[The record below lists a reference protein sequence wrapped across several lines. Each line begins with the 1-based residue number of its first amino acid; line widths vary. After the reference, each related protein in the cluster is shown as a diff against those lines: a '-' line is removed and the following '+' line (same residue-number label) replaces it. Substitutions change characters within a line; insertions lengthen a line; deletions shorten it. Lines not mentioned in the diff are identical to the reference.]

1 MRRLVP
7 CTALT
12 TLALAATAVAAGPVA
27 KLTVD
32 PNTAGK
38 GSVATLDINPPRPAQ
53 NPRFITLRVLKGVK
67 LDQRARAQKCT
78 KAQADT
84 DACPQ
89 ASRIG
94 GGVSDVTV
102 TSNTNAFEP
111 LHVKIDTRLYLMAPL
126 QPGDLAGV
134 VAQFRVR
141 ANGQKGRA
149 FGRVTK
155 IDQGPYGLQT
165 RFGKLDTAVAPPSDT
180 KAHLDH
186 MHLRFGAHRTVTKN
200 GNSVRYDLITNP
212 KTCDGTWE
220 YQVVIG
226 YPTGGNVVHSASGPC
241 KT

>member
-32 PNTAGK
+32 PNKAGK
-38 GSVATLDINPPRPAQ
+38 GSVATLDINPPRAGQ

-67 LDQRARAQKCT
+67 LDPRARAAKCT
-78 KAQADT
+78 MAQAKDDT
-84 DACPQ
+84 CPA

-102 TSNTNAFEP
+102 TSNTDAFAP
-111 LHVKIDTRLYLMAPL
+111 LHVKIDINLYLMAPL
-126 QPGDLAGV
+126 QQGDLAGT
-134 VAQFRVR
+134 VAEFKVR

-155 IDQGPYGLQT
+155 LNQGPYGLQT
-165 RFGKLDTAVAPPSDT
+165 RFGKLDTAVAPPAGT

-186 MHLRFGAHRTVTKN
+186 MHLTFGAHRTVTKN
-200 GNSVRYDLITNP
+200 GKPVRYDLITNP

-226 YPTGGNVVHSASGPC
+226 YATGGNVVHNGSGPC
-241 KT
+241 RT

>member
-7 CTALT
+7 LTALT
-12 TLALAATAVAAGPVA
+12 TLALVATAVAAGPVA
-27 KLTVD
+27 KLTVN
-32 PNTAGK
+32 PNEAGK
-38 GSVATLDINPPRPAQ
+38 GSVATLDVNPPRPAK
-53 NPRFITLRVLKGVK
+53 NPRFITLRVLRGVK
-67 LDQRARAQKCT
+67 LDQRARAAKCST
-78 KAQADT
+78 QQANSDS
-84 DACPQ
+84 CPA

-111 LHVKIDTRLYLMAPL
+111 LHVKIDVRLYLMGPL
-126 QPGDLAGV
+126 QPGDLAGT
-134 VAQFRVR
+134 VAQFKVR

-165 RFGKLDTAVAPPSDT
+165 RFGKLDTAVAPPAGT
-180 KAHLDH
+180 KAHLDR
-186 MHLRFGAHRTVTKN
+186 MHLTFGAHRTVTKN
-200 GNSVRYDLITNP
+200 GKQVRYDLITNP

-220 YQVVIG
+220 YHVVIG